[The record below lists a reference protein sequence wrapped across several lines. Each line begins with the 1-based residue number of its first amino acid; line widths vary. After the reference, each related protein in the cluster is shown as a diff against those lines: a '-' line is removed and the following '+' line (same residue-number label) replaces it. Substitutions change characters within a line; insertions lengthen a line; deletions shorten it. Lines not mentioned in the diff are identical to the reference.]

1 MWDANAWFVI
11 LIFYPWFQ
19 ILLSLRGTLYYT
31 YKGVDNR
38 GAEGAKAPPPRFLT
52 NIKNDCY
59 CNTMLYYVRN
69 RRKRE
74 GKAGSARASLINQ
87 LSRVALNH
95 DASWSHEVS

>member
-38 GAEGAKAPPPRFLT
+38 GAEGAKAPPPDF
-52 NIKNDCY
+52 
-59 CNTMLYYVRN
+59 
-69 RRKRE
+69 
-74 GKAGSARASLINQ
+74 
-87 LSRVALNH
+87 
-95 DASWSHEVS
+95 